1 MMPAMAVDRRRLL
14 LGSLSGAAVL
24 ATPATAATPSAF
36 GRDVTHFGVRPGSP
50 DDQTTR
56 LQRAIDEAARTRA
69 PLWLP
74 PGVYKAGNLKLP
86 AGAQLFGVREQT
98 RLVLAGGRPLF
109 SAAHA
114 QAITLSGLVLDG
126 EGRPL
131 PARHGLVHLEDVR
144 ALRIADCSVMRAG
157 GDGLALA
164 QCDGA
169 VTLNLIVDA
178 ANNALFCNDSRG
190 MVITTNVIRGAGN
203 GGIRVWQSEK
213 RRDGSIVAD
222 NRIEDTAAR
231 AGGSG
236 QNGNAINVYRA
247 ADVIV
252 RGNHIDKA
260 AFSAIRGNAASNIQ
274 MIGNNCSNLGEV
286 ALYAE
291 FDFEGAVIASNTVQ
305 RAEIG
310 VVTTNFNEGG
320 RLAVV
325 QGNLI
330 RDMTATA
337 PQGGSAGIGIAVE
350 ADAAVTGNVIENA
363 PGIGISLGTG
373 KYLRDVTVTGNVVRR
388 SGIGIGVSVSAGAGA
403 AVIAGNMIAGA
414 QRGAII
420 GMEWKKPVTGD
431 LALAGADRYSQLRIS
446 NNQAD

>member
-1 MMPAMAVDRRRLL
+1 MPLNRRRVL
-14 LGSLSGAAVL
+14 LGSMSGAAVM
-24 ATPATAATPSAF
+24 ATPAVAATPSAP
-36 GRDVTHFGVRPGSP
+36 GRDVTHFGVRPGAP
-50 DDQTTR
+50 DDQSAR
-56 LQRAIDEAARTRA
+56 LQRAIDEAARTRT

-74 PGVYKAGNLKLP
+74 PGVYKAGDLKLP
-86 AGAQLFGVREQT
+86 AGTQLFGVREQT
-98 RLVLAGGRPLF
+98 RLVLTGGRSLL
-109 SAAHA
+109 SAGHA
-114 QAITLSGLVLDG
+114 EAITISGLVLDG
-126 EGRPL
+126 GGKPL
-131 PARHGLVHLEDVR
+131 PARHGLVHLSDVR
-144 ALRIADCSVMRAG
+144 ALRVTDCTVLRAG
-157 GDGLALA
+157 GDGISLA

-169 VTLNLIVDA
+169 VTLTSISDA

-190 MVITTNVIRGAGN
+190 MVITGNVIRGSGN

-213 RRDGSIVAD
+213 RRDGSIIAD

-236 QNGNAINVYRA
+236 QNGNAINIYRA
-247 ADVIV
+247 ANVIV

-260 AFSAIRGNAASNIQ
+260 VFSAIRGNGASSIQ
-274 MIGNNCSNLGEV
+274 IIGNNCSNLGEV

-310 VVTTNFNEGG
+310 VVTTNFNDGG

-337 PQGGSAGIGIAVE
+337 PQGSSAGIGIVVE
-350 ADAAVTGNVIENA
+350 ADAAVTGNVVENA
-363 PGIGISLGTG
+363 PGVGIKVGAG
-373 KYLRDVTVTGNVVRR
+373 KYLRDVTVTGNVVRD

-403 AVIAGNMIAGA
+403 AVIASNMIAGA
-414 QRGAII
+414 RRGAIV
-420 GMEWKKPVTGD
+420 GMERRKAVTGD
-431 LALAGADRYSQLRIS
+431 LALAGAGRYPKLRVS
-446 NNQAD
+446 DNQVD